1 MRGSGIWGRGRRRGT
16 GGGGAKETTFFFY
29 IYGADKR
36 VGGEMGTEL
45 FKENGETLKTRN
57 SLTFNYL

>member
-1 MRGSGIWGRGRRRGT
+1 MRGSGIWGRRRRRRTEGR
-16 GGGGAKETTFFFY
+16 GAKETTFFY

-45 FKENGETLKTRN
+45 FKENGETLKTRD
-57 SLTFNYL
+57 SVTFNYL